1 MTWLRTLLPRTLFGR
16 TFLITVLPVALLLAV
31 STYIFYA
38 RHWDALSRRLAQSL
52 AGEIDL
58 VSRLAQ
64 GPLDDDARLILGAAQ
79 RTLGFDLHFLPPGR
93 WPEIAALPTT
103 ARLAGLETE
112 LAGRLALPFRLALA
126 PEREEIDIFIVL
138 PDGRILQF
146 STTRKRLYSPTVLI
160 YVVWTVGLS
169 AVLLFTALIVL
180 NNQIR
185 PIRTLARAAE
195 AFGKGQSP
203 RRLRLHGATEVRQ
216 ATHAF
221 NDMQARI
228 QRQMQ
233 QRTEMLSGISH
244 DLRTPITRL
253 RLHLSMLEEVLP
265 TADQAAMQ
273 NDLLEMERMIEAY
286 LAFARGEDGEPT
298 EPLPLPKLL
307 ASVCDPVIRQGG
319 ALTLGAVPPLVLQ
332 VRPMAMRRCLA
343 NLIANA
349 CKYGQHV
356 VVRVAVAEDAALH
369 IHIDDDG
376 PGIPPAQ
383 RETVFRPFYRLE
395 ASRNPATGGVGLGLS
410 ITRDIARA
418 HGGDVVL
425 STAPE
430 GGLRATVILLL

>member
-1 MTWLRTLLPRTLFGR
+1 MNWLRRLLPRSLFGR

-58 VSRLAQ
+58 ISRLAQ
-64 GPLDDDARLILGAAQ
+64 GQLDDDTRLILGAAQ
-79 RTLGFDLHFLPPGR
+79 RTLGFELHFLPAGR
-93 WPEIAALPTT
+93 WPEIAALPATG
-103 ARLAGLETE
+103 RLAGLEAE

-185 PIRTLARAAE
+185 PIRTLAKAAE
-195 AFGKGQSP
+195 AFGKGQVP
-203 RRLRLHGATEVRQ
+203 RQLRLHGATEVRQ
-216 ATHAF
+216 ATQAF

-228 QRQMQ
+228 QRQIQ

-253 RLHLSMLEEVLP
+253 RLHLSMLEDVLASGDH
-265 TADQAAMQ
+265 TAMQ
-273 NDLLEMERMIEAY
+273 ADLIEMERMIEGY
-286 LAFARGEDGEPT
+286 LAFARGEDGEPV
-298 EPLPLPKLL
+298 EPVVLADLL
-307 ASVCDPVIRQGG
+307 ARVCDPVIRQGA
-319 ALTLGAVPPLVLQ
+319 ALRLEAVPPHLVQ
-332 VRPMAMRRCLA
+332 VRPSAMRRCLA

-349 CKYGQHV
+349 CKYGSQV
-356 VVRVAVAEDAALH
+356 IVRVDEGAQAVL
-369 IHIDDDG
+369 IHVDDNG

-383 RETVFRPFYRLE
+383 RESVFRPFYRIE
-395 ASRNPATGGVGLGLS
+395 ASRNSATGGVGLGLS
-410 ITRDIARA
+410 IARDIAQA

-425 STAPE
+425 DTAPE
-430 GGLRATVILLL
+430 GGLRATVVLPY

>member
-1 MTWLRTLLPRTLFGR
+1 MLLRALLPRTLFGR

-38 RHWDALSRRLAQSL
+38 RHWDALSQRLAQSL

-58 VSRLAQ
+58 ITRLAR
-64 GPLDDDARLILGAAQ
+64 GPLDADTRLILGAAQ
-79 RTLGFDLHFLPPGR
+79 RTLGIDMHFLPPER
-93 WPEIAALPTT
+93 WPEIAALPPVP
-103 ARLAGLETE
+103 RLAGLRKE
-112 LAGRLALPFRLALA
+112 LALRLTDPFRVTLA
-126 PEREEIDIFIVL
+126 PERQEIDIFIAL
-138 PDGRILQF
+138 PKGPVLQF

-185 PIRTLARAAE
+185 PIRTLAKAAE

-253 RLHLSMLEEVLP
+253 RLHLSMLEEMLP
-265 TADQAAMQ
+265 PADQVAMQ
-273 NDLLEMERMIEAY
+273 ADLIEMERMIEAY

-298 EPLPLPKLL
+298 EPVTLPDLL
-307 ASVCDPVIRQGG
+307 ATVTEPVLRQGA
-319 ALTLGAVPPLVLQ
+319 ALTLGVVPPVLLH
-332 VRPMAMRRCLA
+332 VRPVAMRRCLA

-356 VVRVAVAEDAALH
+356 FVRVAEAGDAVLH

-376 PGIPPAQ
+376 PGIPLAQ

-395 ASRNPATGGVGLGLS
+395 ASRNPETGGVGLGLS
-410 ITRDIARA
+410 IARDIARA

-425 STAPE
+425 GTAPE
-430 GGLRATVILLL
+430 GGVRATVMLYL